1 MLAQAFT
8 RQFQESKIKYVGT
21 DTEVDLTSKNAVE
34 NFSRSH
40 RFTHIVNAAAYT
52 RVDDA
57 ETNHELATAVNATA
71 VRYLCEEA
79 DHHKATLIHIS
90 TDYVFSGVASTPYRE
105 DFEPSP
111 RSVYGR
117 TKLAGEEWLKPLM
130 NKSAAVRAYLLRTSW
145 MFGPGGPNF
154 VRTILKALQTQTDV
168 RVVHDQRGRPT
179 YSDDLASAVVTL
191 SGLSGLTPP
200 ASPGCYH
207 FANTGEVTWH
217 EFTVA
222 IAEARGAIVTQRPF
236 DGYASQRNAGLGLAF
251 KYPWVLILD
260 ADERV
265 PAPTAAELRRFVA
278 EAPTAAAA
286 RLRRRDFLLGSWL
299 RHAQISPYYIR
310 LVRPQMVR
318 YEREINEVLR
328 VDGEIVDLAEPFDHY
343 PFSKGFRHWIDKHNT
358 YSTMEAGTVNVQS
371 PGATDDMNVGGA

>member
-1 MLAQAFT
+1 MMVWLTGCNGMLAQAFT

-222 IAEARGAIVTQRPF
+222 IAEAARE
-236 DGYASQRNAGLGLAF
+236 LGLPLKAHHIS
-251 KYPWVLILD
+251 PITSED
-260 ADERV
+260 IRR
-265 PAPTAAELRRFVA
+265 PAPRPAYSVLDTNKVA
-278 EAPTAAAA
+278 RTLGRPP
-286 RLRRRDFLLGSWL
+286 RDFRLAL
-299 RHAQISPYYIR
+299 REYLTI
-310 LVRPQMVR
+310 
-318 YEREINEVLR
+318 
-328 VDGEIVDLAEPFDHY
+328 LASEM
-343 PFSKGFRHWIDKHNT
+343 GR
-358 YSTMEAGTVNVQS
+358 
-371 PGATDDMNVGGA
+371 